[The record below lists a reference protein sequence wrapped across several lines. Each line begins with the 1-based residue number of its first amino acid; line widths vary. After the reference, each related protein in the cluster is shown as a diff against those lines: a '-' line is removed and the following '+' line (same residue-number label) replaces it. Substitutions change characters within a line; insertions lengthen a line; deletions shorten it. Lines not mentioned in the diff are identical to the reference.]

1 MSDQQN
7 QIRHQQEPSQ
17 FLFPGY
23 CPSRARLLSA
33 RQQEPSQFL
42 FPGYCPSRARLLS
55 ARQQGPSQFL
65 FPGYCL
71 SRVSRARL
79 LSARQQGPSRFLF
92 PVYCLSR
99 SRFLSGRQQGP
110 SQFLFPGH
118 CLSRA
123 RLLSARQQ
131 GLSQSQR
138 YSRYCPMVLFHH
150 QPRLLYSVRK
160 QLWSRSLPYWADRT
174 VWFRQLPALS
184 GVWRLPQPMR
194 PHSPLRR
201 RNTSGL
207 RFC

>member
-7 QIRHQQEPSQ
+7 QIRHQQGPSQ
-17 FLFPGY
+17 VLFPGY
-23 CPSRARLLSA
+23 CL
-33 RQQEPSQFL
+33 
-42 FPGYCPSRARLLS
+42 SRARLLS
-55 ARQQGPSQFL
+55 ARQQGLSQFL
-65 FPGYCL
+65 FPVYCL
-71 SRVSRARL
+71 NRTRL
-79 LSARQQGPSRFLF
+79 LSAHQQGPSRFLF

-160 QLWSRSLPYWADRT
+160 QLWSRSLPDWTDWT